1 MARSPMILQ
10 YLSIKEKHP
19 DHILFFRLGDFY
31 EMFFEDAV
39 NVSQELDLVLTARDC
54 GGGEK
59 APMCGVPYHASDSY
73 ISRLINK
80 GYKVAICE
88 QMENPANVK
97 GIVRREVIR
106 IITPGTVMSPESL
119 EEGKNNYIA
128 SIHSSEEGLGICFA
142 DISTGALYCLTDS
155 GNNHAERIIN
165 ELARF
170 CPREVILSASTKPI
184 KQVNEFLDRRSG
196 TVITYGT
203 SDSNIDS
210 CICAVENHFEKSVL
224 MLGISGMPASII
236 SLASL
241 LDYLYE
247 TQKTVI
253 ANIRDITFISQENY
267 MLLDVNSRRNLELC
281 ETMRTGEKKGSLL
294 HVLDR
299 TKTPMGKRMLRGSL
313 EKPLLKP
320 EHINMRLNAV
330 ETLLCESI
338 KLSSLRELLS
348 SVKDIERLT
357 SRITYRTAGAKELRG
372 LCDSIKPIPEL
383 KSILAGMD
391 DPMLAELND
400 CIDGLEDICAE
411 IDRIIVENPPTSVRE
426 GGMIKKEVAPEL
438 DDLRELLENS
448 TSVLKGIEEREK
460 ATTGIKNLK
469 VKYNKVFGYYIDV
482 TNMYKDLVPEHYI
495 RKQTLVGAER
505 YITEELKDIE
515 VKILTADDRI
525 GSLEYSI
532 FSKLVDKVS
541 DQLPRFQITASAI
554 AMLDMLCSFA
564 AVSSSN
570 RYVKP
575 EITAESVTEIIDGR
589 HPVVEN
595 MLKDSLFVPN
605 NTKLDLDSYMMA
617 IITGPNMA
625 GKSTYMR
632 QVAIITIMAQIGC
645 FVPAT
650 KAKIGIADKVF
661 TRVGAS
667 DDLSMGQSTFMV
679 EMNEVAYIMKN
690 ATNRSLVIFDEI
702 GRGTSTFDG
711 MSIAR
716 SVIEYVVST
725 LKCRTLFATHYHEI
739 TDIESQMPSVKN
751 YYITAKKGDKLVFLR
766 KVVRGRA
773 DDSYGIEVAELAG
786 VPAEVTDRARQ
797 ILASLENREGVVYE
811 VPVSVAAPMSAV
823 SEAEN
828 DIIRKLREVQVDTLS
843 PIEALNILYK
853 LSNEAKEACEND

>member
-31 EMFFEDAV
+31 EMFFEDAKT
-39 NVSQELDLVLTARDC
+39 VSAELELVLTGRDC
-54 GGGEK
+54 GDGER
-59 APMCGVPYHASDSY
+59 APMCGVPYHASESY
-73 ISRLINK
+73 ISKLIAK

-97 GIVRREVIR
+97 GIVKREVIR
-106 IITPGTVMSPESL
+106 IITPGTVMSPDSL

-128 SIHSSEEGLGICFA
+128 SVHSSEEGLGICFA
-142 DISTGALYCLTDS
+142 DITTGTLCCLTDS
-155 GNNHAERIIN
+155 GDNRAEKIIN

-170 CPREVILSASTKPI
+170 SPSEVILSSATKPI
-184 KQVNEFLDRRSG
+184 SQVTEFLDRRSG

-203 SDSNIDS
+203 GDSNIDA
-210 CICAVENHFEKSVL
+210 CICAVENHFKKSVL
-224 MLGISGMPASII
+224 MLGISGMPATVIA
-236 SLASL
+236 LGSL

-247 TQKTVI
+247 TQKTAI
-253 ANIRDITFISQENY
+253 ANLRDITFVSEEQY
-267 MLLDVNSRRNLELC
+267 MLLDVNTRRNLELC
-281 ETMRTGEKKGSLL
+281 ETMRSGEKKGSLL

-313 EKPLLKP
+313 EKPLLKA

-330 ETLLCESI
+330 ESL
-338 KLSSLRELLS
+338 LREPMLLS
-348 SVKDIERLT
+348 AVRETLGCVKDIERLS
-357 SRITYRTAGAKELRG
+357 SRIAYKTAGAKELRS
-372 LCDSIKPIPEL
+372 LCLSIMPLPEL
-383 KSILAGMD
+383 KAFLEKFE
-391 DPMLAELND
+391 DPMLCQLNE
-400 CIDGLEDICAE
+400 CIDGLEDVCSE
-411 IDRIIVENPPTSVRE
+411 LDRIIVDEPPATVRE
-426 GGMIKKEVAPEL
+426 GGMIRDGVDAEL
-438 DDLRELLENS
+438 DELRSLLKNS
-448 TSVLKGIEEREK
+448 KSVLAEIEEREK
-460 ATTGIKNLK
+460 TTTGIKNLK

-482 TNMYKDLVPEHYI
+482 TNMYKELVPDHYI
-495 RKQTLVGAER
+495 RKQTLVGGER
-505 YITEELKDIE
+505 YITEELKEIE

-525 GSLEYSI
+525 GTIEYGI
-532 FSKLVDKVS
+532 FSELIEKVANELS
-541 DQLPRFQITASAI
+541 RLQMTAAGI

-575 EITAESVTEIIDGR
+575 EISTDSITEITDGR

-595 MLKDSLFVPN
+595 MLKNGLFVPN
-605 NTKLDLDSYMMA
+605 DTKLNCSSDMMA

-645 FVPAT
+645 FVPAG

-679 EMNEVAYIMKN
+679 EMNEVAYIMRN
-690 ATNRSLVIFDEI
+690 ATSKSLVIFDEI

-716 SVIEYVVST
+716 SVIEYVVSE

-739 TDIESQMPSVKN
+739 TDIESEMPGVRN
-751 YYITAKKGDKLVFLR
+751 YNITVKKGDKLVFLR
-766 KVVRGRA
+766 KIVRGRA

-786 VPAEVTDRARQ
+786 VPAEVTRRARE
-797 ILASLENREGVVYE
+797 ILSGLEASERPVSPVA
-811 VPVSVAAPMSAV
+811 VSVAAIPAV
-823 SEAEN
+823 SDEQTEVVK
-828 DIIRKLREVQVDTLS
+828 KLCDMEVDTLS
-843 PIEALNILYK
+843 PIEALNVLYK
-853 LSNEAKEACEND
+853 LSKEAKEARGND